1 MTRASNSKIVASKS
15 MEIMNMTPMSQ
26 STFSLLNLVITKYAL
41 LIRDLNSMYVCDSKS
56 SNHKGKW
63 MTDRNDT

>member
-26 STFSLLNLVITKYAL
+26 STFSLQNLV
-41 LIRDLNSMYVCDSKS
+41 SKS